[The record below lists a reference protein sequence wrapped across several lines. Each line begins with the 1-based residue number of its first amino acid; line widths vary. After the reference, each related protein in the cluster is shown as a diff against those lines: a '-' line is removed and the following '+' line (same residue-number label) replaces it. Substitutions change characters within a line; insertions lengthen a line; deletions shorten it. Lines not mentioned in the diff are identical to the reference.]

1 MKAIT
6 YTQYGSPDVLHFTEA
21 EKPAPGNNE
30 ILIKVYATSINDWD
44 WGMLRGKP
52 FIIHLLNGLF
62 KPKIKILGSDI
73 AGIVEA
79 VGSKAGKFKPGD
91 EVFGDI
97 SGQNWGGFAEYACAD
112 ENRVV
117 KKPASMT
124 FEQAAA
130 IPQGGCLALQSLT
143 EKIKL
148 QPGQKVLIN
157 GAGGG
162 SGSFAIQIAKS
173 CGVEVTAVD
182 STTKLDKMREL
193 GADHVVD
200 YTKEDFTKNG
210 QQYDLIV
217 DLMGFHPVLD
227 YKHALCTGGTH
238 IMVGGSMVVMFR
250 LLLLSPL
257 VSLIWNKRMRVMAQ
271 KPLFGMDR
279 LIELF
284 EAGKV
289 MPVIDKVFPLPET
302 AGAFRH
308 FGEGHPKGKVV
319 VTLEQN
325 N

>member
-217 DLMGFHPVLD
+217 
-227 YKHALCTGGTH
+227 
-238 IMVGGSMVVMFR
+238 GGSMVVMFR